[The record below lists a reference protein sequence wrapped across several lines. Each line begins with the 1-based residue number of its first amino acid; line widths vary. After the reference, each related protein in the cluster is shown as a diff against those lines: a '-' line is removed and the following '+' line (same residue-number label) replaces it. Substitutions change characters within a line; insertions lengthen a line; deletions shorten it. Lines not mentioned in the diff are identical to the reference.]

1 MSEPARTV
9 GLTVNGR
16 PVEVAADPDT
26 PLLDVLRGELG
37 LKGARFG
44 CGLGLCGACVVQVNG
59 HPQASCDTP
68 LWAVA
73 GAAVTTVEGLA
84 SDGRLHPVQR
94 AFLDGQAAQ
103 CAFCVSGIL
112 VTAAALLDR
121 EPRPDEAAVVE
132 ALDRHLCRCGVQR
145 RMIDAVVRA
154 GEEGS

>member
-1 MSEPARTV
+1 VSERV
-9 GLTVNGR
+9 QLTVNGR
-16 PVEVAADPDT
+16 PVEVTAEPDT
-26 PLLDVLRGELG
+26 PLLDVLRGVLQ

-44 CGLGLCGACVVQVNG
+44 CGLGLCGACVVQVDGN
-59 HPQASCDTP
+59 PQASCDTP

-73 GAAVTTVEGLA
+73 DRAVTTVEGLA
-84 SDGRLHPVQR
+84 SDGRLHPVQQ
-94 AFLDGQAAQ
+94 AFLEGQAAQ

-121 EPRPDEAAVVE
+121 RPHPEEPEVVE

-154 GEEGS
+154 GRDQG